1 MRVVVAGS
9 SGLIGTA
16 LVAALRAHD
25 HEVLRLVRRAPA
37 GPDERRWDPAG
48 GTLDPG
54 ALEGAGA
61 VVNLCGVGIGDKRWT
76 GAYKQAVRDS
86 RMGPTDVLAREVAAR
101 GIPTLVN
108 ASAVGYYGDT
118 GDHEVDES
126 APAGAGFLAE
136 VCRDWEAAT
145 APASEGGVRVATL
158 RTGLVLSPAGGLLG
172 RLKPLYSLALGGR
185 LGSGRQY
192 FPWISL
198 TDEIAAIRFVVEH
211 DDISG
216 PVNLT
221 GPAPVTNTEFNRALG
236 AALGRPA
243 PWVVPGFAI
252 KLLIGEFAE
261 QGVLAGQRAIPAK
274 LEAHGFTFTHRSVG
288 QAMSAAVGR

>member
-118 GDHEVDES
+118 GDHVVDES

-158 RTGLVLSPAGGLLG
+158 RTGLVLSSAGGLLG

-211 DDISG
+211 DDVSG

-274 LEAHGFTFTHRSVG
+274 LEAHGFTFTHRTVG

>member
-16 LVAALRAHD
+16 LVASLRAHD

-37 GPDERRWDPAG
+37 GPDERGWDPTV
-48 GTLDPG
+48 GTIAEG
-54 ALEGAGA
+54 ALDGAGA
-61 VVNLCGVGIGDKRWT
+61 VVNLCGVGIADKRWT

-86 RMGPTDVLAREVAAR
+86 RLGPTDVLARGVLTHEVPA
-101 GIPTLVN
+101 LVN

-118 GDHEVDES
+118 GDREVDET
-126 APAGAGFLAE
+126 APAGKGFLPE

-145 APASEGGVRVATL
+145 APAAAGGTRVAQL
-158 RTGLVLSPAGGLLG
+158 RTGLVLSRAGGLLA

-185 LGSGRQY
+185 LGSGEQY

-198 TDEIAAIRFVVEH
+198 DDEVAAIRFVVEH
-211 DDISG
+211 PEISG

-221 GPAPVTNTEFNRALG
+221 GPAPVTNAEFNRAMG

-252 KLLIGEFAE
+252 KAILGEFAQE
-261 QGVLAGQRAIPAK
+261 GVLAGQRAAPAK
-274 LEAHGFTFTHRSVG
+274 LTAHGFSFTHRWIG
-288 QAMSAAVGR
+288 EALRAAVGP

>member
-16 LVAALRAHD
+16 LVAVLRAAD

-37 GPDERRWDPAG
+37 GPDERRWDPTA
-48 GTLDPG
+48 GTLTDG
-54 ALEGAGA
+54 ALDGVDA

-76 GAYKQAVRDS
+76 GAYKQVVRDS
-86 RMGPTDVLAREVAAR
+86 RNTPTDVLARAVVERRV
-101 GIPTLVN
+101 PTLVN

-118 GDHEVDES
+118 GDVEVDES
-126 APAGAGFLAE
+126 APSGTGFLAE
-136 VCRDWEAAT
+136 VCHDWEAAT
-145 APASEGGVRVATL
+145 APATAGGVRVVLL

-192 FPWISL
+192 YSWISL
-198 TDEIAAIRFVVEH
+198 EDEIAAIQFVVEH
-211 DDISG
+211 DAVSG

-221 GPAPVTNTEFNRALG
+221 GPAPVTNAEFNRALG
-236 AALGRPA
+236 AAVGRPA

-252 KLLIGEFAE
+252 RLLIGDFAQE
-261 QGVLAGQRAIPAK
+261 GVLAGQRAVPAA
-274 LEAHGFTFTHRSVG
+274 LEAAGFTFRHRSVG
-288 QAMSAAVGR
+288 EALRAAVGS

>member
-1 MRVVVAGS
+1 MRIVVAGS
-9 SGLIGTA
+9 SGMIGTA
-16 LVAALRAHD
+16 LVASLRAHD

-37 GPDERRWDPAG
+37 GPDERQWDPAG
-48 GTLDPG
+48 GTLAPD

-61 VVNLCGVGIGDKRWT
+61 VVNLCGVGIGDKRWS

-86 RMGPTDVLAREVAAR
+86 RTGPTDVLAREVATR
-101 GIPTLVN
+101 GVPTLVN

-126 APAGAGFLAE
+126 APAGSGFLAE
-136 VCRDWEAAT
+136 VCREWEAAT
-145 APASEGGVRVATL
+145 APAGEGGARVVTL
-158 RTGLVLSPAGGLLG
+158 RTGLVLSPAGGLLS

-192 FPWISL
+192 YPWISL
-198 TDEIAAIRFVVEH
+198 TDEIAAIRFVIEH
-211 DDISG
+211 EDITG

-221 GPAPVTNTEFNRALG
+221 GPAPVTNAEFNRALG

-252 KLLIGEFAE
+252 KLVIGEFAE
-261 QGVLAGQRAIPAK
+261 EGVLEGQRAVPAK

-288 QAMSAAVGR
+288 EAMSAAVGH

>member
-158 RTGLVLSPAGGLLG
+158 RTGLVLSSAGGLLG

-211 DDISG
+211 EDVSG

-274 LEAHGFTFTHRSVG
+274 LEAHGFTFTHRTVG

>member
-1 MRVVVAGS
+1 MRIVVAGS
-9 SGLIGTA
+9 SGMIGTA
-16 LVAALRAHD
+16 LVASLRAHD

-37 GPDERRWDPAG
+37 GPDERQWDPAA
-48 GTLDPG
+48 GTLDPE

-101 GIPTLVN
+101 GVPTLLN

-126 APAGAGFLAE
+126 APAGTGFLAE

-145 APASEGGVRVATL
+145 APASEGGARVVTL
-158 RTGLVLSPAGGLLG
+158 RTGLVLSPAGGLLA

-192 FPWISL
+192 YPWISL

-221 GPAPVTNTEFNRALG
+221 GPAPVTNAEFNRALG
-236 AALGRPA
+236 SALGRPA

-252 KLLIGEFAE
+252 KLVIGEFAE
-261 QGVLAGQRAIPAK
+261 EGVLEGQRAVPAK
-274 LEAHGFTFTHRSVG
+274 LEEHGFTFTHRSVG
-288 QAMSAAVGR
+288 EAMSAAVGH

>member
-145 APASEGGVRVATL
+145 APASKGGVRVVTL

-198 TDEIAAIRFVVEH
+198 IDEIAAIRFVVEH

-261 QGVLAGQRAIPAK
+261 QGVLAGQRAVPAK
-274 LEAHGFTFTHRSVG
+274 LEAHGFTFTHRTVG

>member
-1 MRVVVAGS
+1 MRIVVAGS
-9 SGLIGTA
+9 SGMIGTA
-16 LVAALRAHD
+16 LVASLRAHD
-25 HEVLRLVRRAPA
+25 HEVVRLVRRAPA
-37 GPDERRWDPAG
+37 GPDERQWDPAS
-48 GTLDPG
+48 G
-54 ALEGAGA
+54 ALDAEALDGAGA

-86 RMGPTDVLAREVAAR
+86 RMGPTDVLAREVVAR
-101 GIPTLVN
+101 GVPTLVN

-118 GDHEVDES
+118 GATEVDET
-126 APAGAGFLAE
+126 APAGSGFLAE

-145 APASEGGVRVATL
+145 APASEGGVRVVTL
-158 RTGLVLSPAGGLLG
+158 RTGLVLSPAGGLLS
-172 RLKPLYSLALGGR
+172 RLKPIYSLALGGR

-192 FPWISL
+192 YPWISL
-198 TDEIAAIRFVVEH
+198 TDEVAAIRFVIEH

-221 GPAPVTNTEFNRALG
+221 GPAPVTNAEFSRALG
-236 AALGRPA
+236 SALGRPA

-252 KLLIGEFAE
+252 KLVIGEFAE
-261 QGVLAGQRAIPAK
+261 EGVLEGQRAVPAK

-288 QAMSAAVGR
+288 EAMSAAVGG

>member
-211 DDISG
+211 GDVSG

-274 LEAHGFTFTHRSVG
+274 LEAHGFTFAHRSVG

>member
-48 GTLDPG
+48 GTLDSG

-211 DDISG
+211 EDVSG